1 MEIDAALIA
10 ESVRQISQQQLMPM
24 FNSVKREFKTDGS
37 VVTLADTMM
46 QREIM
51 QRLDTLYPG
60 IALLGE
66 EMPADRQQTLIKTG
80 QPLWVLD
87 PIDGSSNFAAGM
99 PFFSV
104 SLALICEGEVSFGL
118 VYNPILDETFV
129 ARKNRG
135 ACLNGEALTPARIH
149 LRLNQ
154 SIALIDFKRLAPTL
168 AAKLVHDKPYGSQR
182 NLGSIALEM
191 CWLAAGRAHVCLH
204 GRQHLWDYAA
214 AQLILSEAGG
224 QSMTLDGEPL
234 FNRSLQPRS
243 ACAAADPVLF
253 RDWCDYLDVR
263 CRG

>member
-10 ESVRQISQQQLMPM
+10 ESIRQISQQQLMPM
-24 FNSVKREFKTDGS
+24 FNSVKREFKLDGS
-37 VVTLADTMM
+37 VVTRADTMM
-46 QREIM
+46 QREIT
-51 QRLDTLYPG
+51 QRLETLYPG

-66 EMPADRQQTLIKTG
+66 EMPSDYQQTLIETG

-87 PIDGSSNFAAGM
+87 PVDGSSNFAAGM

-104 SLALICEGEVSFGL
+104 SLALICEGEVCFGL
-118 VYNPILDETFV
+118 VYNPVLDETFV
-129 ARKNRG
+129 AQKGQG
-135 ACLNGEALTPARIH
+135 AQLNGEPLNATKIQ

-154 SIALIDFKRLAPTL
+154 SIALIDFKRLPPAL
-168 AAKLVHDKPYGSQR
+168 SDRLVRDKPYGSQR

-214 AQLILSEAGG
+214 AQLILNEAGG
-224 QSMTLDGEPL
+224 LSATLDGEPL
-234 FNRSLQPRS
+234 FNQSLNPRS
-243 ACAAADPVLF
+243 ACGAIDPDLF

-263 CRG
+263 CVN